1 MREQGAGSCNLPPA
15 MWQIIINGPGYF
27 DTAYELPEGVT
38 HLGRADENDIVLGGD
53 LVSRRHARLVVNGDT
68 LRIEDL
74 GSRNGSRVNGSPL
87 SGGTQMQPGDTISLG
102 ENTLSVRQPNQ
113 VENAATEMVDLGA
126 GGVRRFGHGDDVMS
140 SVILAKNVKDV
151 DLLRALDN
159 FSSPFDEPPSSA
171 APIAPTPPTAPRG
184 AYETLVLLFH
194 IAEALATAPHLTAF
208 LEGAVDRVLER
219 IEATTAV
226 VLLRHH
232 TGVMVPAAVRHR
244 GKLAKG
250 EVPVSDGIVEEALK
264 QGRALLVGDV
274 RDDRRFA
281 GRESVILYGVDRVLC
296 IPIGLEAPF
305 AGVLYVNTSAK
316 NDTELEVML
325 DACTAVAHLI
335 GTGVQKFSST
345 TPPAQGVRHHLERF
359 HAPEVAERRA
369 AELQRA
375 GGKLPSKME
384 ERNLT
389 ILHAELVGF
398 GALCGRIGAERATAL
413 LNDFHSHLGG
423 LVFSY
428 EGTVEAFVGE
438 TMRALFGAPYAKN
451 DDAVRAVRAALA
463 LRSDWERYMATRP
476 MDERCELR
484 IGINTAR
491 SLVGLVGPET
501 RPSYAAI
508 GEGVHVA
515 SWLAGTGMPG
525 QVLITGKTLAVIG
538 ARFDVMP
545 LGERLIRPP
554 RDKVAAF
561 EVVDEDIP
569 QLTSPGIR

>member
-1 MREQGAGSCNLPPA
+1 MGAAGSCNLPGA

-53 LVSRRHARLVVNGDT
+53 LVSRRHARLVAEGDK

-74 GSRNGSRVNGSPL
+74 GSRNGSRVNGAPL
-87 SGGTQMQPGDTISLG
+87 QGSIALQPGDTISLG

-126 GGVRRFGHGDDVMS
+126 GGVRRFGHGEDVGP
-140 SVILAKNVKDV
+140 SVILAKNIKNV

-159 FSSPFDEPPSSA
+159 FSSPFDSPPATA
-171 APIAPTPPTAPRG
+171 APIAPVAAQAPRG
-184 AYETLVLLFH
+184 AYETLLLLFH
-194 IAEALATAPHLTAF
+194 TAEALATASTLTAF
-208 LEGAVDRVLER
+208 LESTMDRVLER
-219 IEATTAV
+219 IDATTAV
-226 VLLRHH
+226 VLLRHP

-250 EVPVSDGIVEEALK
+250 EVPVSDGIIEQALS

-305 AGVLYVNTSAK
+305 SGVLYVNTSAK
-316 NDTELEVML
+316 NETELEVML
-325 DACTAVAHLI
+325 DTCTAVAHLVA
-335 GTGVQKFSST
+335 TGVQKFSAASSAP
-345 TPPAQGVRHHLERF
+345 TPLRHHLERF
-359 HAPEVAERRA
+359 LGPELAERRA
-369 AELQRA
+369 AEAQRTA
-375 GGKLPSKME
+375 GKLPGLE
-384 ERNLT
+384 ERT
-389 ILHAELVGF
+389 ITIVHAELAGF
-398 GALCGRIGAERATAL
+398 GALSTRLGAERATAL
-413 LNDFHSHLGG
+413 LNDFHAHLGG
-423 LVFSY
+423 LVFSF
-428 EGTVEAFVGE
+428 EGTLEAFFGE
-438 TMRALFGAPYAKN
+438 SLRALFGAPSSKP

-463 LRSDWERYMATRP
+463 LRADWERTMARRP
-476 MDERCELR
+476 TEERCELR

-491 SLVGLVGPET
+491 VLAGLVGPES
-501 RPSYAAI
+501 RPSYSAV
-508 GEGVHVA
+508 GEGVNVA
-515 SWLAGTGMPG
+515 SWLAATAMPG

-538 ARFDVMP
+538 ARFDVVP
-545 LGERLIRPP
+545 LGERLIRSP

-561 EVVDEDIP
+561 EVMDEDIP
-569 QLTSPGIR
+569 QLTNPGVR